1 MLLKKLFAV
10 LGTAALFG
18 LSNGVALPAKAQQT
32 PPANPLANF
41 NIPPSLF
48 FGFMGQATDS
58 IDPTHSAAMQLLQ
71 RTDVRNEIA
80 LDLKQQNALDELRT
94 KSAQDLQSTMRQKVQ
109 ESFKDLQDVPPDQQA
124 DKIQNRLEQFATTMQ
139 EFQGDVDK
147 RTEAI
152 LRPNQIKR
160 LHELDLRWRGLL
172 ALSDP
177 KVAATLKLVPDQSG
191 KVSGLV
197 KEFMDG
203 QQKAIMTAMAPVI
216 SPNGAGQDGGAV
228 SPQERMQQM
237 QKKMNATLH
246 SKEMEKAKADIEAK
260 LLTTL
265 TPAQKE
271 QWTAQL
277 GAKFM
282 FRKNEVN

>member
-18 LSNGVALPAKAQQT
+18 LANGAVLPAKAQQT

-109 ESFKDLQDVPPDQQA
+109 ESFKDLQDVPPDQQV

-160 LHELDLRWRGLL
+160 LHEIDLRWRGLL

-177 KVAATLKLVPDQSG
+177 KVAATLKLVPDQSA

-203 QQKAIMTAMAPVI
+203 QQKAIMAAMAPVI
-216 SPNGAGQDGGAV
+216 APNGVGQDGGAV

-260 LLTTL
+260 LLATL